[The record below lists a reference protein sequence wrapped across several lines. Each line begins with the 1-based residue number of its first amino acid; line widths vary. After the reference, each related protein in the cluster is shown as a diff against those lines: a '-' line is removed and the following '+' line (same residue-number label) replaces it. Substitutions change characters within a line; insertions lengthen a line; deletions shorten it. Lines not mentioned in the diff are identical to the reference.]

1 MSQLQLLNTTVA
13 SLALVVN
20 DVLTQTYRAI
30 YGGAD
35 EDELILTTAPL
46 AATSEVQALYT
57 GGLIDFES
65 AMPAALHSLGCS
77 AEEIAAALDR
87 KRKTEEEAAAMKK
100 IQDKTTKAELERRE
114 KEAKG
119 QPDTEANAPPAPA
132 APDNSKKPESD
143 ASDDD

>member
-65 AMPAALHSLGCS
+65 AMYAHDLPQHPFDKNTHALPCSLHTGPPRSTRSAARPRRSRPRSIAS
-77 AEEIAAALDR
+77 A
-87 KRKTEEEAAAMKK
+87 
-100 IQDKTTKAELERRE
+100 RRRRRR
-114 KEAKG
+114 
-119 QPDTEANAPPAPA
+119 PP
-132 APDNSKKPESD
+132 
-143 ASDDD
+143 